1 MSGAAYRRW
10 VKKMKPPRQERKKTT
25 TKKKKK
31 IKFTSYLS
39 ASVDT
44 MMKARRARL
53 ALRREEG
60 PKAVEG
66 GTVVCL
72 GLR

>member
-1 MSGAAYRRW
+1 MAGAAYRRW
-10 VKKMKPPRQERKKTT
+10 LKKMKPPRQERKKA

-44 MMKARRARL
+44 MMEARRARL
-53 ALRREEG
+53 ARRREEG
-60 PKAVEG
+60 PKAGEG
-66 GTVVCL
+66 GMVCL

>member
-10 VKKMKPPRQERKKTT
+10 VKKMKPPRQERVCKK

-31 IKFTSYLS
+31 IKFTCNL
-39 ASVDT
+39 AATVDT
-44 MMKARRARL
+44 MMEARRVRL
-53 ALRREEG
+53 ARREKV

-66 GTVVCL
+66 GMVCL
-72 GLR
+72 CLR